1 MKKSRAKL
9 TQLAAAAAEFFETR
23 DLLLRTQP
31 EDAHTKYV
39 RHVCQFL
46 ARDAG
51 ISPLA
56 ISRFWGMDRTSVYYG
71 CKMVRN
77 RISSSPEAKA
87 ELLKFMAFA
96 RKNYFTTKAE

>member
-1 MKKSRAKL
+1 MKKSKTKL
-9 TQLAAAAAEFFETR
+9 QKLSKAAAEFFSTR

-39 RHVCQFL
+39 RHVCQWL

-51 ISPLA
+51 ISPLQ
-56 ISRFWGMDRTSVYYG
+56 ISRFYGFDRSSIVYG

-77 RISSSPEAKA
+77 RIGSSPEAKA
-87 ELLKFMAFA
+87 ELEEFIAFA
-96 RKNYFTTKAE
+96 RKNYFTTEAE